1 MKYGLAKKIDV
12 YNFETNKRDTIIARP
27 SAWHEAALW
36 GANHKGEAD
45 EAVSGVE
52 STYTWAYFA
61 IKQAGKLDEYGL
73 PGKLDRK
80 AILSMMDTMTVYME
94 DLEDGDLPL
103 AK

>member
-1 MKYGLAKKIDV
+1 MKYGLAKKVDL
-12 YNFETNKRDTIIARP
+12 YNFNTGVRETIIARP
-27 SAWHEAALW
+27 GAWHEAALW

-52 STYTWAYFA
+52 STYAWAYFA

-73 PGKLDRK
+73 PAKLDRK
-80 AILSMMDTMTVYME
+80 AILAMMDTMTVYME